1 MRTCGR
7 RVPTLKLRPPVGA
20 AEPRAVLRLRARV
33 PRRPAELR
41 RRVTSGT
48 CRPRTRLAPGAVGT
62 NGNLS
67 EALTPCQEP
76 ERARPL
82 LMGSYLS
89 RDRSQPPSPAVLD
102 AAPPERPE
110 RVRPPH
116 PTCQGHSAAPDLV
129 LARRLSYEDLVDS
142 PQRRWYRQWLVTDY
156 RGQYPS
162 QQAGCFPS
170 GVFSPGP
177 QRCHQKPVLP
187 ACSSRMFCTS
197 VSPKMASARGK
208 LTCPSGSGHL
218 PAPCVKGT
226 LMRALEEGGEP
237 RAKEDQDRAA
247 IDSREE
253 LAKRKEGRPTPGRQD
268 AQRSGSAFRR
278 LMVNGALSSFVPRPG
293 PLKMD
298 LGSKNSEEGLTK
310 KSQTRFLSWCSQRN
324 AIASPYSSAGGFPLP
339 QRGAPRGQAS
349 SSPNVSSK
357 SAPEEGLQPS
367 APASLEPQTT
377 IKHDKATKA
386 TSGQKQSLRNC
397 SPPSYTSRPQKRKI
411 SLLRCRRNDPLDLP
425 LHPWTGYRVT
435 AEDLDL
441 EKRAVIQGINKVFE
455 G

>member
-1 MRTCGR
+1 
-7 RVPTLKLRPPVGA
+7 
-20 AEPRAVLRLRARV
+20 
-33 PRRPAELR
+33 
-41 RRVTSGT
+41 
-48 CRPRTRLAPGAVGT
+48 
-62 NGNLS
+62 
-67 EALTPCQEP
+67 
-76 ERARPL
+76 
-82 LMGSYLS
+82 MGSYLS
-89 RDRSQPPSPAVLD
+89 RDRSRPPSPAVLD

-116 PTCQGHSAAPDLV
+116 PTCRGHSAAPDLV

-142 PQRRWYRQWLVTDY
+142 PQRRWYPRWLVTDY
-156 RGQYPS
+156 REQYPS

-177 QRCHQKPVLP
+177 QRSHQKPVMP

-197 VSPKMASARGK
+197 VIPKMASARGK
-208 LTCPSGSGHL
+208 LTPGVGICTCPSGSGHL

-237 RAKEDQDRAA
+237 RAKEDQDRTA

-253 LAKRKEGRPTPGRQD
+253 LAKRKEGRPAPGRQD

-293 PLKMD
+293 PLKTD
-298 LGSKNSEEGLTK
+298 LGSKNSGDGLTK
-310 KSQTRFLSWCSQRN
+310 KSQTRFLSSCNKRN
-324 AIASPYSSAGGFPLP
+324 AIVSSYSSTGGFPLP
-339 QRGAPRGQAS
+339 QRGAPDAAAPRGQAS

-377 IKHDKATKA
+377 IKHDKAAKT

-397 SPPSYTSRPQKRKI
+397 SPPSDTSRPQKRKI
-411 SLLRCRRNDPLDLP
+411 PLLRCRRNDPLNLP
-425 LHPWTGYRVT
+425 LAAWTGYRVT

-441 EKRAVIQGINKVFE
+441 EKIAVIQGINKVFE